1 MYKFGISHNS
11 EKRLFEEDK
20 LKMRISNSM
29 IIFSIELMLFLE
41 KMK

>member
-1 MYKFGISHNS
+1 MHHLIKEHNY
-11 EKRLFEEDK
+11 FEEDK

-29 IIFSIELMLFLE
+29 IIFSMELMLFLE